1 MNDSHVDPRLTS
13 GLRVRVLAREPEPHC
28 RTPYYLRGAEGRV
41 TEVVG
46 RYHDPSMLAYHK
58 PGLPMRWLYRVQF
71 RQADLWPGYAGGA
84 NDSVVADLYEHWLEA
99 AGE

>member
-1 MNDSHVDPRLTS
+1 MNASPVEPQLS
-13 GLRVRVLAREPEPHC
+13 AGLRVRVLERQPEPHC
-28 RTPYYLRGAEGRV
+28 RTPFYLRGAVGLV

-71 RQADLWPGYAGGA
+71 RQSDIWTDYSGAA
-84 NDSVVADLYEHWLEA
+84 NDTVVADLYEHWLETI
-99 AGE
+99 GE